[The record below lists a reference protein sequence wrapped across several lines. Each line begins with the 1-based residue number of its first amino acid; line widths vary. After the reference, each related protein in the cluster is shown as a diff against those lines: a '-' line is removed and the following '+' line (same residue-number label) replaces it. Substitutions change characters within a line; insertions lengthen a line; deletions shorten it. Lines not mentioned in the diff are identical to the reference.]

1 MELACLLND
10 AEENITITMSNFA
23 LNLGLAYQI
32 VDDIL
37 DEVGTYDILGRES
50 GQDSRNNRQTYT
62 TLLGLEQS
70 KKNGGKII
78 AGFLQSDKKIWITM
92 KF

>member
-10 AEENITITMSNFA
+10 EEENMTITMCNFA

-37 DEVGTYDILGRES
+37 DEVGSYDILGKEP

-62 TLLGLEQS
+62 TLLGLETS
-70 KKNGGKII
+70 RKKAEKLLRDSYNLIKNIML
-78 AGFLQSDKKIWITM
+78 F
-92 KF
+92 